1 MHDRKDGSRLN
12 HRQNAEELSRL
23 SVGRGRL
30 LMAHLLLELLLLHG
44 HRWYLVAHGADSLL
58 HAWDIG
64 HDLRLVF
71 DGLGYTHDYA
81 VDYFLQLHNF
91 E

>member
-1 MHDRKDGSRLN
+1 
-12 HRQNAEELSRL
+12 
-23 SVGRGRL
+23 
-30 LMAHLLLELLLLHG
+30 MAHLLLELLLLQG
-44 HRWYLVAHGADSLL
+44 HRWYLVAHGAVSLL

-71 DGLGYTHDYA
+71 DELGYTHYYA